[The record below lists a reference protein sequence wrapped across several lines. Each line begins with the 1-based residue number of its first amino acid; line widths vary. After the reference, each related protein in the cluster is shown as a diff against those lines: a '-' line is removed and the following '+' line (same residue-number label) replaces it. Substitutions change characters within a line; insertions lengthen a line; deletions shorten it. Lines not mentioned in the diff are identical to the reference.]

1 MSHYV
6 ITMSHRYGEQLPA
19 VIPPP
24 ICPGL
29 ATGRCV
35 GRCQL
40 HVFGAGAAAGL
51 RLPHQPQEEPATYT
65 NTEW

>member
-1 MSHYV
+1 
-6 ITMSHRYGEQLPA
+6 MSHRYGELLA
-19 VIPPP
+19 VPPT

-35 GRCQL
+35 GRCRL

-51 RLPHQPQEEPATYT
+51 RLPHQPQEEPATH
-65 NTEW
+65 TEAEW